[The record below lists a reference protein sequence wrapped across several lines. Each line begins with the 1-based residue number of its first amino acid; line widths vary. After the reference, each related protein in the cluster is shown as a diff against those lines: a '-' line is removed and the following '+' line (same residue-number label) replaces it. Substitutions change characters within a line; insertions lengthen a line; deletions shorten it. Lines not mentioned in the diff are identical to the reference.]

1 MSEIPGNIKVLA
13 GTLGAAL
20 EDTVLSNEQSHG
32 QHVVIESPQEAPWH
46 HRVSSTDLTG
56 GVTYEWLK
64 DVTSRLTT
72 LEHSQP
78 KDERK
83 IEHTKDEMEMTE
95 LMKTEP
101 KVRDC
106 NWEQFKNRYSSE
118 ECTYAIEVLLAGVDL
133 DGEMEEEQ
141 LRRLPTE
148 KRKKVIESN
157 RKKPARRLQADKRPD
172 SQRLE
177 RVRINS
183 PAILSFLGGVTGE
196 TSWAEKPHTF
206 LRPFKILI
214 HFHDRLEDEFH
225 KLKVK
230 FEVVGQPELEPT
242 EGGVE
247 AAQTRPAEVPSTS
260 LRKELRPGLEKDDLS
275 SEGLAISA
283 KFPKLPAES
292 TTGEPLMERGSLQS
306 KPAPLPVEE
315 VTESGYKEI
324 KCYMEFAR
332 SRILPNYRKFEGK
345 DHSQRVRVRFDD
357 LWSLFRPGDLVFTR
371 EDSKTD
377 SSTTDAEKHRSPPG
391 RQKGRRLGRLH
402 YVDTDT
408 VDWTVDNLDA
418 ENGDF
423 RRNTLQKDD
432 QLILR
437 AYYLDYN
444 GVSYAAVSRQ
454 WNILHFDGEKE
465 VTNLDLFPVRFE
477 KDFENTLSKLVESG
491 ERFQKLLLSKEPSI
505 QHEGWTLTH
514 DPAGTRLDT
523 LLGRPLTAEYIESD
537 VIIDFQETYQKNP
550 MWKPAFISYSKTPFD
565 PDTTYDEFAIIRWSG
580 PDRSRISSKLTEVVV
595 SFDDAGS
602 LRWNKFADSDN
613 FIVDPDIKPPESRD
627 AKHQLTGEDLALL
640 PSRMFVYSLRNRKFI
655 NADIQNLK
663 PSEVMSDPF
672 SDLKIEESH
681 KRLIRS
687 VVQDHFDKKLMQ
699 RQLRARD
706 IEPLEQDFIRGK
718 GKGLVIL
725 LHGAPGVGKTATAE
739 AVASAHR
746 KPLFPI
752 TCGDLGV
759 DPRQVESTL
768 SEIFRLAN
776 LWDCI
781 LLLDEAEIFLSRR
794 EKKDDNLQRNALVS
808 IFLRTLE
815 YYPGILFLTTNRV
828 GVLDE
833 ALNSRVHVSI
843 YFRHLDRQQ
852 TMALFKMNLKRS
864 EMIAEQRATST
875 KEPPLRIMAEDIKEF
890 ALENFYKNAEAPGGL
905 GTWWNGRQIRN
916 AFQIATSLAYADARD
931 QKDDEKK
938 YLGREHFEQV
948 LQAMEEYTQYRQD
961 LLHKTDDDLA
971 ADREERYL
979 RVGGDSA
986 GRRES
991 PRHGPIYSDYSR
1003 PRAFHH
1009 QRPSHPASPSSARAF
1024 AGRDA
1029 EYARQDPDSPTP
1041 QRQEP
1046 FLSPGAYPVGLGGDR
1061 PMSRGEFH
1069 DQGREYGQPG
1079 RRM

>member
-1 MSEIPGNIKVLA
+1 M
-13 GTLGAAL
+13 
-20 EDTVLSNEQSHG
+20 
-32 QHVVIESPQEAPWH
+32 
-46 HRVSSTDLTG
+46 R
-56 GVTYEWLK
+56 
-64 DVTSRLTT
+64 
-72 LEHSQP
+72 
-78 KDERK
+78 
-83 IEHTKDEMEMTE
+83 
-95 LMKTEP
+95 TEP

-118 ECTYAIEVLLAGVDL
+118 ECTYAIEVLLTGVDL
-133 DGEMEEEQ
+133 DGEIEEEQ

-148 KRKKVIESN
+148 KRKKLIESN
-157 RKKPARRLQADKRPD
+157 RKKPTRKLQADKRPD

-214 HFHDRLEDEFH
+214 HFHDRLEDEFD
-225 KLKVK
+225 KLKAK
-230 FEVVGQPELEPT
+230 FEDVCRLEPEPT

-247 AAQTRPAEVPSTS
+247 ATATRPAEDPSTS
-260 LRKELRPGLEKDDLS
+260 PPEELPQGLEKEDSS
-275 SEGLAISA
+275 SEEPAVSTES
-283 KFPKLPAES
+283 PKPTAGS
-292 TTGEPLMERGSLQS
+292 TTGEPLVERSSSQS
-306 KPAPLPVEE
+306 KPPPLHVEE

-345 DHSQRVRVRFDD
+345 DHSQRVRVRFDE
-357 LWSLFRPGDLVFTR
+357 LWSLFRPGDLVFSR
-371 EDSKTD
+371 EDSKTN

-402 YVDTDT
+402 YVDSDT

-432 QLILR
+432 RVILR
-437 AYYLDYN
+437 AYYIDYD
-444 GVSYAAVSRQ
+444 GISYAAVSRQ
-454 WNILHFDGEKE
+454 WSILRFDGEKE
-465 VTNLDLFPVRFE
+465 VTKLDLFPVRFE
-477 KDFENTLSKLVESG
+477 KDFEITISKLVESG
-491 ERFQKLLLSKEPSI
+491 ERFQKLLLSKEPAI

-514 DPAGTRLDT
+514 DPVGKQLANP
-523 LLGRPLTAEYIESD
+523 LGLPLTGDAAKSAEYIESD
-537 VIIDFQETYQKNP
+537 VIIDFQEAYQTNP
-550 MWKPAFISYSKTPFD
+550 LWKPIFTAYSKSPFD
-565 PDTTYDEFAIIRWSG
+565 PETAYDEFAIIQWSG
-580 PDRSRISSKLTEVVV
+580 PDRYRISSKLTEVVV

-602 LRWNKFADSDN
+602 LRWNKFADTDN
-613 FIVDPDIKPPESRD
+613 FIAGPDIKSQESRH
-627 AKHQLTGEDLALL
+627 AKHELTGEDLALL

-663 PSEVMSDPF
+663 PIEVMSDPF
-672 SDLKIEESH
+672 SDLKIEEPH

-739 AVASAHR
+739 AVASAHQ

-979 RVGGDSA
+979 RVGGDSV

-1009 QRPSHPASPSSARAF
+1009 QRPSYPASPSSARTF